1 MAPENEGNS
10 FAKVA
15 DFFYGMWLFLSSTT
29 GLYVVKAVLAIYL
42 NIMLFLWGMLAFD
55 VATLRFNFIKW
66 VFHITD
72 PASFVVPD
80 LLFLIALA
88 LVGGGIG
95 GVIYGMEKLYKY
107 STSDEFELTYAGD
120 YIFRQF
126 GSAALG
132 AIVFTLI
139 VAGFLNLDFTSA
151 GMNAPS
157 FLSTSTPAATEA
169 AVSTEEPVATEEPAA
184 TEAPAITEAPVATDE
199 PVATEEPANGDN
211 TAPDGGANNTD
222 EDSKKNEEG
231 KALDKS
237 YGFWAF
243 GIGFL
248 SGFGNYQV
256 MKKLDQI
263 IKVIFGELTSE
274 DIEKNHK

>member
-1 MAPENEGNS
+1 MTTENEGNA

-15 DFFYGMWLFLSSTT
+15 DFFYGLWLFLSSTT
-29 GLYVVKAVLAIYL
+29 GLFLVKAVLAIYL
-42 NIMLFLWGMLAFD
+42 NVMLVLWGMLAFD

-66 VFHITD
+66 VFQIPDT
-72 PASFVVPD
+72 PEFIVPD

-107 STSDEFELTYAGD
+107 STAGEFELTYVGD
-120 YIFRQF
+120 YLFRQF

-139 VAGFLNLDFTSA
+139 VAGFLNLDFASA
-151 GMNAPS
+151 GISAPS
-157 FLSTSTPAATEA
+157 FLPTSTPVATET
-169 AVSTEEPVATEEPAA
+169 AVSTEEPVTTEEPAA
-184 TEAPAITEAPVATDE
+184 TEAPVVTDE
-199 PVATEEPANGDN
+199 PVATEEPAFGED
-211 TAPDGGANNTD
+211 TAPNEGENNAIKD
-222 EDSKKNEEG
+222 AQNNEEG

-263 IKVIFGELTSE
+263 IKVIFGELTSD
-274 DIEKNHK
+274 DIDKNHK